1 MRFDGSRMRRVA
13 RVRWGRRPRRPARV
27 RTNDESPFGPRG
39 CGWAG
44 GDSQAL
50 VACGGRRNNVLVSG
64 PSLEGDQYAEAPK
77 DMGTGVAGVWGQ
89 HHFMLTAS
97 HVLEGAEPGDLLAF
111 CRPSGD
117 LVYRTTSQVTI
128 ENSVP
133 PVKCTDQDSKIHQC
147 PWEDLA
153 VVTTKAS
160 ILGPDIEFVNIAN
173 SWIDPPEGETVHCVG
188 YPTDNRVLVDSQRV
202 GLVTHRSLAFYADVF
217 SGDVLPCPSDDEL
230 RFRITAYDHSK
241 HYIIPFEPANRGKHP
256 RGISGAATWYEPE
269 YSGAVWSPHF
279 KFAGTCTSCYK
290 SGTVEQVVRAS
301 VVHKFL
307 EEVFGTPT

>member
-1 MRFDGSRMRRVA
+1 
-13 RVRWGRRPRRPARV
+13 
-27 RTNDESPFGPRG
+27 
-39 CGWAG
+39 
-44 GDSQAL
+44 
-50 VACGGRRNNVLVSG
+50 
-64 PSLEGDQYAEAPK
+64 LEGDQYAEAPK

-89 HHFMLTAS
+89 HHFILTAS

-133 PVKCTDQDSKIHQC
+133 PVKCTDQDSKIHRC

-217 SGDVLPCPSDDEL
+217 SGDVLPCPVM
-230 RFRITAYDHSK
+230 T
-241 HYIIPFEPANRGKHP
+241 N
-256 RGISGAATWYEPE
+256 
-269 YSGAVWSPHF
+269 
-279 KFAGTCTSCYK
+279 
-290 SGTVEQVVRAS
+290 
-301 VVHKFL
+301 
-307 EEVFGTPT
+307 